1 MVLVPGQYW
10 RAKGNTRGWRWN
22 FYYWYAPFI
31 VKKKHF
37 KNTIY
42 YRFIDGDSYFSA
54 VADALEAAQEEIF
67 ISDWWYGFF
76 VHMSSDAAIVIEDE
90 NKKTQFCS
98 EKLSQY
104 LVNCRAGSFGL
115 TVMYVFF
122 TLCRLSPEIYMK
134 RPITEGNR
142 WRLDSILKRKA
153 VRDCLYMNLAMI
165 DWINALY

>member
-1 MVLVPGQYW
+1 
-10 RAKGNTRGWRWN
+10 
-22 FYYWYAPFI
+22 
-31 VKKKHF
+31 
-37 KNTIY
+37 
-42 YRFIDGDSYFSA
+42 
-54 VADALEAAQEEIF
+54 
-67 ISDWWYGFF
+67 
-76 VHMSSDAAIVIEDE
+76 MSSDAAIVIEDE

-153 VRDCLYMNLAMI
+153 VRDCLCMNLAMI
-165 DWINALY
+165 DWIKALY